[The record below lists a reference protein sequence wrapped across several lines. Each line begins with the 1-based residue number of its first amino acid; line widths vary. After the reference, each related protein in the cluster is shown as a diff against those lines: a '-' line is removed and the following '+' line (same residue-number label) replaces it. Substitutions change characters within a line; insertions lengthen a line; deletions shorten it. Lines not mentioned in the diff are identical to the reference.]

1 MAANGKK
8 MARRVE
14 TKIKQIDP
22 DTIVSGTMYDEASG
36 RLFVTVVKGLRK
48 TTISLLAH
56 DLEADPSTRVDQ
68 AIKDSLKQLPL
79 MPIG

>member
-8 MARRVE
+8 LGRQVE
-14 TKIKQIDP
+14 SKIRKIDP

-36 RLFVTVVKGLRK
+36 RLFVTVIKGLRK

-56 DLEADPSTRVDQ
+56 DLEADPSTRADN
-68 AIKDSLKQLPL
+68 AIKESLKQLPL